1 MAAGSMGGVT
11 GGRHD
16 KEEDTNK
23 CWNEDGR
30 EPHVA
35 ELSER
40 GELSAEMWNRTSK
53 ANRGV

>member
-1 MAAGSMGGVT
+1 MT

-23 CWNEDGR
+23 CLNEDRR
-30 EPHVA
+30 EPHVT

-40 GELSAEMWNRTSK
+40 GEPSAEM
-53 ANRGV
+53 

>member
-1 MAAGSMGGVT
+1 MGGVT

-23 CWNEDGR
+23 CWNEDRR
-30 EPHVA
+30 ELHVA
-35 ELSER
+35 EFSER

-53 ANRGV
+53 ANRGL